1 MIRARFPKMEGS
13 LESFIRICHRLY
25 EKGLV
30 CAYDGNV
37 SMRFGEYILITP
49 THLCKGDVTIDD
61 LIVIDKEGKTVFGG
75 RRPSSEAK
83 MHLAVYEASSSLQCV
98 VHAHPLYATAIYRGQ
113 REVHPEILMEAR
125 MSLGAVPV
133 IPYIETGTRELAEA
147 VGRAV
152 QHGAHVCMLEKHGA
166 VACGEKLE
174 ETYFLIES
182 LERLAKTEYIVGNT
196 NF

>member
-1 MIRARFPKMEGS
+1 MEGS